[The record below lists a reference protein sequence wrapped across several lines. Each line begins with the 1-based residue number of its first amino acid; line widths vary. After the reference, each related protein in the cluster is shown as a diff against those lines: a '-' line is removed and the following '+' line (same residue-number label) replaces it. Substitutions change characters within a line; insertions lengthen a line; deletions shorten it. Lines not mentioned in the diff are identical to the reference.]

1 MTDSWTAYG
10 LLLAQ
15 VWEGSQ
21 ESVMVVRDM
30 LGHDQGQLLL
40 GADTK
45 GKRHVLAQIPED
57 YAYVPLKGA
66 AIELT
71 EWRHPQSQERFLDLV
86 CHSEPLGQVFSLLA
100 DDVVERIQREQYRPH
115 LAILAALDD
124 WKRLLRPA
132 RELSEEAAR
141 GLYGELV
148 LLKRLAERNPVYAF
162 EAWTGPS
169 GNVHDFTTARG
180 DLEVKTS
187 AREGREVEISSLRQL
202 DQMGG
207 GPLVLVR
214 VHVASSPQG
223 QSLGDMVEDLVTI
236 GCLRAVLVEHLEA
249 AGFLVGVDQ
258 DNHRFVALEHP
269 SAWLVDDRFPG
280 LRSDDLPPERGTAI
294 TRISYTLDLLG
305 APGELTAERLD
316 EFMDGMMES

>member
-1 MTDSWTAYG
+1 
-10 LLLAQ
+10 
-15 VWEGSQ
+15 
-21 ESVMVVRDM
+21 MVVRDM
-30 LGHDQGQLLL
+30 VDHAQGQLLL

-45 GKRHVLAQIPED
+45 GRRHVLAPIPED

-71 EWRHPQSQERFLDLV
+71 EWRHPESQERFLDLV

-100 DDVVERIQREQYRPH
+100 DNVVERIQRGQRRPH
-115 LAILAALDD
+115 VAILASLDE

-148 LLKRLAERNPVYAF
+148 VLKRLAERNPVFAV

-169 GNVHDFTTARG
+169 RRVHDFTTPRG

-187 AREGREVEISSLRQL
+187 ARETREVEISSLGQL
-202 DQMGG
+202 DRVGG
-207 GPLVLVR
+207 VPLVLVR
-214 VHVASSPQG
+214 VHVASSPRG
-223 QSLGDMVEDLVTI
+223 QSLGDMVEDLVAI

-249 AGFLVGVDQ
+249 AGFLLGVDQ
-258 DNHRFVALEHP
+258 DNHRFVALEQP
-269 SAWLVDDRFPG
+269 LAWPVDDGFPG
-280 LRSDDLPPERGTAI
+280 LRSSDLPPERGAAI
-294 TRISYTLDLLG
+294 TRLSYTLDLVG
-305 APGELTAERLD
+305 APGDLTAEEREKFL
-316 EFMDGMMES
+316 DGMMES